1 MEIII
6 NMNKFILK
14 QFCLTCRQNVYI
26 TFKHDDGSGVIRG
39 NCKCGRPFFYVK
51 L

>member
-1 MEIII
+1 
-6 NMNKFILK
+6 MNEFALK

-26 TFKHDDGSGVIRG
+26 TFRFHDNSGVIRG

-51 L
+51 LD

>member
-1 MEIII
+1 
-6 NMNKFILK
+6 MNKFTLK
-14 QFCLTCRQNVYI
+14 QFCLTCRQNVYVNF
-26 TFKHDDGSGVIRG
+26 TFHDNSGVARG